1 MKESEKMIVVTDPR
15 PWKRASD
22 QGVPP
27 RRREKTPEEEGD
39 RKNPA
44 DHAGPPP
51 ADLRLPADE
60 LDERLQR
67 EGDQGRGENGDEHGC
82 GEVEEGDHPEGRQE
96 CETRDGRSG
105 KRCALHSNTLPLF
118 TSRAI
123 RILWYEC
130 RKRRAGGVSAAL
142 WSPPSAGPGPPS
154 GSTTCSPCVP
164 GSSGSRRRG
173 RPSGSPCS
181 GRWRERT
188 SSPPRGRSP
197 AARSTPPGRRSPS
210 RRTSGK
216 S

>member
-130 RKRRAGGVSAAL
+130 RKRRAGGEEAGGTMATASHTIEIRVRFGGTEPGGVAYFAAIL
-142 WSPPSAGPGPPS
+142 DYFKGGGEGFLRSRGLSP
-154 GSTTCSPCVP
+154 
-164 GSSGSRRRG
+164 
-173 RPSGSPCS
+173 
-181 GRWRERT
+181 
-188 SSPPRGRSP
+188 
-197 AARSTPPGRRSPS
+197 
-210 RRTSGK
+210 
-216 S
+216 